1 MSRCP
6 RLSLLIL
13 LLLLANSVGRVG
25 VAQKA
30 IIGVLPESQHLEIRD
45 PVKLPRAYL
54 PPGEEPATVGEN
66 SPERTPEQI
75 SLDEAIRI
83 ALKNADVI
91 RVLAGVVATNSGRT
105 VFDPAIANT
114 AVDRAQS
121 RFDPTFDTRQDFL
134 RNERPFAELAPLD
147 PGRAL
152 FDATRND
159 LYDMTAGITKRSS
172 TGAETS
178 VRIDTD
184 RSRISPVPGVL
195 NPQSRPTLSMGAL
208 QPLLQGAGVDVNLVP
223 VVLARIETDRSF
235 FSLKDA
241 LQELVRGVISA
252 YWQLV
257 AARTNLWA
265 SQQQLT
271 RSEFA
276 LRQADA
282 NLRVGRGDQA
292 QASQSK
298 LAYEN
303 FRAQL
308 ILTRAAVLDREAALR
323 SILGLPPNSPN
334 EFIPTTP
341 PSTSRFDFDWPA
353 LVDLAEESR
362 PDIIQLKLVLEAD
375 YQQLLQARNLAM
387 PRLDASAIYRWNGLE
402 GELVTTGEF
411 VGSDFNQATDWRLG
425 VDFSVPLGLR
435 QGRANLRERQLL
447 IARDRANLDQAL
459 LEVLQELAA
468 NLRDLES
475 QYQQYEAF
483 VRTRQAATENLRQQE
498 AAYAL
503 RGELFVNLL
512 LAISDWGN
520 AVSNEAQAATQ
531 YNTDLATLERLSGT
545 ILEAHGIYFYE
556 ERYRSLGPLG
566 ILGPDRYYPQ
576 DMKPGPNR
584 DRYLAGDRPSEES
597 FDLQTPARVRD
608 MRQRFRQ
615 RLKEREAERLKSP
628 PPQPPAPEIER
639 LPPTLDF
646 PDTNSD
652 D

>member
-1 MSRCP
+1 MTRFSRA
-6 RLSLLIL
+6 SLLIL
-13 LLLLANSVGRVG
+13 LLLLVNSIGREG
-25 VAQKA
+25 RAQKA
-30 IIGVLPESQHLEIRD
+30 IIGVLPESEHLRIRNSIE
-45 PVKLPRAYL
+45 LPSAYL
-54 PPGEEPATVGEN
+54 PPGEDPATVDED
-66 SPERTPEQI
+66 SPKRAPELL

-91 RVLAGVVATNSGRT
+91 RVLSGVVATNSGRT

-114 AVDRAQS
+114 AIDRAQS
-121 RFDPTFDTRQDFL
+121 QFDPTFDTRQDFL
-134 RNERPFAELAPLD
+134 RNETPFVELDPLD
-147 PGRAL
+147 PSRAL

-159 LYDMTAGITKRSS
+159 RYDMTAGITKRSS

-178 VRIDTD
+178 LRINTD

-195 NPQSRPTLSMGAL
+195 NPQSRPSLSMGAV

-223 VVLARIETDRSF
+223 VVLARIETERSF

-292 QASQSK
+292 QASQAK

-303 FRAQL
+303 FKAQL
-308 ILTRAAVLDREAALR
+308 ILTRAAVLNREAALR
-323 SILGLPPNSPN
+323 SILGLPPNGPN
-334 EFIPTTP
+334 EFVPTTP
-341 PSTSRFDFDWPA
+341 PSTDKFEFDWPA
-353 LVDLAEESR
+353 LVNLAEESR

-402 GELVTTGEF
+402 GELVTTGEY
-411 VGSDFNQATDWRLG
+411 VGSSFDNATDWRLG

-459 LEVLQELAA
+459 LEVLQGLAA

-483 VRTRQAATENLRQQE
+483 VRTREAATENLRQQE

-531 YNTDLATLERLSGT
+531 YNTDLGTLERLSGT

-566 ILGPDRYYPQ
+566 ILGPDRYYPK
-576 DMKPGPNR
+576 DMKPGPNV
-584 DRYLAGDRPSEES
+584 DRYATGDKPSEES
-597 FDLQTPARVRD
+597 FDLQTPDRVRD
-608 MRQRFRQ
+608 LRQRFRQ
-615 RLKEREAERLKSP
+615 RLRERDAERLKSP
-628 PPQPPAPEIER
+628 PPRPPAPEIER
-639 LPPTLDF
+639 LPPTFEF
-646 PDTNSD
+646 PEQNQSE
-652 D
+652 